1 MFQMAHGVGTRKLEN
16 ETKLFLIKLIM
27 ISFTLL
33 YIVDGMELL
42 VVLFFFFFFF

>member
-1 MFQMAHGVGTRKLEN
+1 MAHGVGTRKLEN

-33 YIVDGMELL
+33 YIVDGTTSLL
-42 VVLFFFFFFF
+42 LLLLLLLLNKDY